1 MTQAAHSNSHS
12 IRKYQANTQFL
23 QAFAGS
29 GSYYGS
35 SAETA
40 VYVGEAHATVAPT
53 AAPVESIA
61 DQYFVPAVVGIIVA
75 IVVCFAITIVLLR
88 KRP

>member
-1 MTQAAHSNSHS
+1 MAS
-12 IRKYQANTQFL
+12 
-23 QAFAGS
+23 FAGS

-40 VYVGEAHATVAPT
+40 VYVGEAHATATPQPTQAP
-53 AAPVESIA
+53 SMA
-61 DQYFVPAVVGIIVA
+61 DQYLLPGIIGIIVA
-75 IVVCFAITIVLLR
+75 IIVVGAVIILVLK